1 MAMMARKCAATSRN
15 AMAGMS
21 CQLALDDAAAADEAG
36 SAVLADTEPAEV
48 EAVAAAVAVGAADC
62 AERGA
67 I

>member
-1 MAMMARKCAATSRN
+1 
-15 AMAGMS
+15 MAGMS
-21 CQLALDDAAAADEAG
+21 CQLALDDAAAADDEAG
-36 SAVLADTEPAEV
+36 SAVFAGALPADV